1 MTVLDD
7 LKLDS
12 EDEQIGVK
20 IVRKALEMP
29 IKKIVENAGLDGAV
43 VLEKVREEQKPRR
56 TTRSAT
62 ISSVRN
68 TST

>member
-1 MTVLDD
+1 LDD

-43 VLEKVREEQKPRR
+43 VLEKVREEQKAKKEQQDRLRYHP
-56 TTRSAT
+56 
-62 ISSVRN
+62 
-68 TST
+68 